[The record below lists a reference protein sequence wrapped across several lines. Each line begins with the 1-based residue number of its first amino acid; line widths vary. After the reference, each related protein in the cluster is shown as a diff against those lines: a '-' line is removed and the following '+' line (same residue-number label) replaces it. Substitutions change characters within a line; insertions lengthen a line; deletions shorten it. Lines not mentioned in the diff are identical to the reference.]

1 MIPTEKRFFDMLMAQ
16 SAKTLEGVE
25 ALNEMVNKFENVEEK
40 AKKIKRIEEEGD
52 QLRHNITDELNK
64 TFITPIDRED
74 INALSSSL
82 DNVLDL
88 ADGTSTRLVLF
99 EIKKV
104 PQSLINL
111 ADILTRATT
120 EVNWAVE
127 CLAKAQSHKDFPRC
141 HINIHKLENEGDGV
155 QKNAI
160 ANLFKTEDVVNILK
174 LKELIE
180 RVEDAIDRCE
190 DVSDVIDDI
199 LMKSK

>member
-1 MIPTEKRFFDMLMAQ
+1 MIPTEKRFFDMLKAQ

-25 ALNEMVNKFENVEEK
+25 ALSDMVNKFENVEEK
-40 AKKIKRIEEEGD
+40 AKKIKHIEEEGD
-52 QLRHNITDELNK
+52 QLRHNITDELNR

-88 ADGTSTRLVLF
+88 ADGAATRLVLF

-104 PQSLINL
+104 PQSLITL
-111 ADILTRATT
+111 VGILLKATR
-120 EVNWAVE
+120 EVNAAVQ
-127 CLAKAQSHKDFPRC
+127 CLTKAHEDFSKC
-141 HINIHKLENEGDGV
+141 HISIHKLENEADTI
-155 QKNAI
+155 QKSAI

-199 LMKSK
+199 LIKSK